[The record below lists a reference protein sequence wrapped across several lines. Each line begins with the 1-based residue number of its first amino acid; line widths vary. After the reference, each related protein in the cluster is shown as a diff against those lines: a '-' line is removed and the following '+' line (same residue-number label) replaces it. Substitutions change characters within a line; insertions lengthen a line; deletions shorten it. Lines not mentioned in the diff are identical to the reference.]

1 MVNVTEDAIANFLA
15 ITNTTDKK
23 KAKAMIEAF
32 GGNLDSAV
40 NFHCE
45 NGGSM
50 GGDSGGGGK
59 RGAGWIPPE
68 QDPSHPDYVR
78 PADSVKKQR
87 LMEFPTGHGGMH
99 SRQMMPSSNATFR
112 NCNSEKQARAE
123 NVFAAPEDTT
133 KASRLE
139 KKVLEGS
146 ALHCIVC
153 VIHTVCVEC
162 ALTMLALHVVLCLP
176 LMLLWPP
183 TVGALIR
190 TAREDNVCW

>member
-1 MVNVTEDAIANFLA
+1 MVNVSEEAIANFLA
-15 ITNTTDKK
+15 ITDTTDKK

-40 NFHCE
+40 SFHVE

-50 GGDSGGGGK
+50 GGGGGGSK

-99 SRQMMPSSNATFR
+99 ARTMVPSSIAPFR
-112 NCNSEKQARAE
+112 NFNSEEQARAD
-123 NVFAAPEDTT
+123 NVFASEDTT

-139 KKVLEGS
+139 KKVIHEQLS
-146 ALHCIVC
+146 HCIEYWC
-153 VIHTVCVEC
+153 ST
-162 ALTMLALHVVLCLP
+162 ADTLRRRVL
-176 LMLLWPP
+176 
-183 TVGALIR
+183 
-190 TAREDNVCW
+190 

>member
-1 MVNVTEDAIANFLA
+1 LHFDFTPKITTQPTELIVAAHKQHTMVNVTEDAIANFLA

-112 NCNSEKQARAE
+112 NFNSEEQARAE

-139 KKVLEGS
+139 KKVFKTTTVMYS
-146 ALHCIVC
+146 IVC
-153 VIHTVCVEC
+153 EVY
-162 ALTMLALHVVLCLP
+162 
-176 LMLLWPP
+176 
-183 TVGALIR
+183 
-190 TAREDNVCW
+190 